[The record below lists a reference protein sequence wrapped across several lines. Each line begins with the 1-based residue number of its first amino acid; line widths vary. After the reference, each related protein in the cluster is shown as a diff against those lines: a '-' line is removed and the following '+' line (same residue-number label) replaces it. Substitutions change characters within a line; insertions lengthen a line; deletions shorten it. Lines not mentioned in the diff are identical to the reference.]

1 MNIKK
6 SIHKILSVMF
16 SAVLAIHLI
25 MPSYYIPVK
34 AYESLR
40 YGIDVSYH
48 NGTID
53 WYAVKQSGIEFAI
66 IRSGYG
72 KYAYQEDNQFRNN
85 YNNAKSAGIDCG
97 TYWYSYALSVDDAV
111 KEADV
116 CYSII
121 KGCSFEYPVFYDL
134 EDASLSSSLSKA
146 QITQIGIAFCER
158 MKSYGYEVGVYA
170 NLNWFN
176 NYINKSE
183 FVSRGYKIWHA
194 QYPSGEYAVD
204 PKNYDKSSICDIW
217 QYSSKGK
224 VSGISGNVDV
234 DVDYSNN
241 SSTPS
246 TPTTNKIVYYP
257 ACDSSYT
264 SLVDALKSIGVDS
277 SKENRKKIAGING
290 ITNYEYTAKQ
300 NEELLNKLKDGKLIK
315 EIVNVSCTTHTY
327 GGWTVQTAATC
338 TTDGTQTRKCTACGY
353 TESGTIAK
361 TGHSYGSWTVS
372 KAATC
377 TTDGTNTRKC
387 SKCGNTETST
397 IAKTGHSYGSWTVSK
412 AATCTTD
419 GTNTRKCSKCGNTE
433 TSAIAKTGH
442 NYVDNNVSATC
453 TTDGKTEK
461 KCKNCND
468 TITTVITATGHKY
481 GEWTVSKN
489 ATCIS
494 DGVKTRKC
502 SECDA
507 SETAGVEKTGHN
519 YSETV
524 IKPSCTTK
532 GYTLYECTVCED
544 AYKDKYTDF
553 APHSYELT
561 SDGLAECLNCGDMC
575 AILFEGSGTQ
585 EDPFKISTAKDLFNL
600 AEVVNN
606 KDTNKLYSECYYVQ
620 TADIDLQNEKF
631 TPIGIRFINDQE
643 AGISFFG
650 SYDGQY
656 HTIKNLYVERETKF
670 AGLFGSVNGSGI
682 IENLIVEG
690 KVVSSG
696 PSAGGIIGEICNGG
710 AIIRNCAFIGDVTSS
725 SYAVGGVVGYLWLN
739 GTIENCYHNGTVICT
754 GESHAG
760 GVVGAITAG
769 KELDTNTFVR
779 KCYHIGKINTAVPEY
794 ASTIVGFSEDLS
806 ETTGDA
812 IITDCY
818 AVKGEAYQA
827 FGGAATQKEIIEISD
842 NMLKIAY
849 IDLGEPFVQA
859 PDDSVNNGYPVFE
872 WQLNSN
878 QVSPSI
884 GDINNDSKCDVTDLT
899 YISLYLLGDVEFD
912 DLQKDA
918 ADVNADGCVDI
929 ADLAHYK
936 QFISK
941 DNVVLGK

>member
-1 MNIKK
+1 MQKNRNVLNVRLVIIMLLLYICFPNNK
-6 SIHKILSVMF
+6 SIYASGVDNIVARANYMYNATWVCKKQVSGWGGTFYEGNTYHVPYGQPVTAGKYVGFGVSVEDYLSAAADSSSVF
-16 SAVLAIHLI
+16 YTGRSYWSGTGTKSTYYASDCSAF
-25 MPSYYIPVK
+25 
-34 AYESLR
+34 
-40 YGIDVSYH
+40 VSYCWGISRTTTSGWSNLNVTNLGAASSVSNLDKLQPGDALNKSGSH
-48 NGTID
+48 IVLVTAVNSDGTIEIT
-53 WYAVKQSGIEFAI
+53 QQTPPQ
-66 IRSGYG
+66 IRRDTLTKSNVSKNYSGYTI
-72 KYAYQEDNQFRNN
+72 YR
-85 YNNAKSAGIDCG
+85 YNNRD
-97 TYWYSYALSVDDAV
+97 SVPA
-111 KEADV
+111 A
-116 CYSII
+116 
-121 KGCSFEYPVFYDL
+121 PTL
-134 EDASLSSSLSKA
+134 
-146 QITQIGIAFCER
+146 T
-158 MKSYGYEVGVYA
+158 
-170 NLNWFN
+170 
-176 NYINKSE
+176 
-183 FVSRGYKIWHA
+183 H
-194 QYPSGEYAVD
+194 
-204 PKNYDKSSICDIW
+204 
-217 QYSSKGK
+217 
-224 VSGISGNVDV
+224 
-234 DVDYSNN
+234 
-241 SSTPS
+241 TPTP
-246 TPTTNKIVYYP
+246 TPTTQKIICYP
-257 ACDSSYT
+257 KCDSSYT

-315 EIVNVSCTTHTY
+315 EIVNVSCTIHTY

-453 TTDGKTEK
+453 TKDGKTEK

-468 TITTVITATGHKY
+468 TITTVIKATGHKY

-489 ATCIS
+489 ATCTS

-502 SECDA
+502 SVCDA
-507 SETAGVEKTGHN
+507 SETASVAKTGHN

-553 APHSYELT
+553 APHNYELT
-561 SDGLAECLNCGDMC
+561 DDKKAECLNCGNVC
-575 AILFEGSGTQ
+575 TILFEGSGTQ

-631 TPIGIRFINDQE
+631 TPIGIRLVDGLE
-643 AGISFFG
+643 AGLSFFG
-650 SYDGQY
+650 SYNGQY
-656 HTIKNLYVERETKF
+656 HTIKNLYVERNVKF
-670 AGLFGSVNGSGI
+670 AGLFGSVKGSGI

-696 PSAGGIIGEICNGG
+696 PAVGGIIGEICNGG
-710 AIIRNCAFIGDVTSS
+710 ATIRNCAFIGDVSS
-725 SYAVGGVVGYLWLN
+725 SSNAVGGVVGYLWLN
-739 GTIENCYHNGTVICT
+739 GTIENCYHNGTVTNT
-754 GESHAG
+754 GESHAGGVVGSTG

-769 KELDTNTFVR
+769 KELDTNTSVK
-779 KCYHIGKINTAVPEY
+779 KCYHIGEIKTAVPEH

-806 ETTGDA
+806 ETTGNV

-827 FGGAATQKEIIEISD
+827 FGGTATQKEIIEISN

-849 IDLGEPFVQA
+849 IDLGKPFVQA
-859 PDDSVNNGYPVFE
+859 PDDSINNGYPIFE
-872 WQLNSN
+872 WQLGSG
-878 QVSPSI
+878 QTALSI
-884 GDINNDSKCDVTDLT
+884 GDINNDLKCDVTDLT

-918 ADVNADGCVDI
+918 ADVNADGGVDI